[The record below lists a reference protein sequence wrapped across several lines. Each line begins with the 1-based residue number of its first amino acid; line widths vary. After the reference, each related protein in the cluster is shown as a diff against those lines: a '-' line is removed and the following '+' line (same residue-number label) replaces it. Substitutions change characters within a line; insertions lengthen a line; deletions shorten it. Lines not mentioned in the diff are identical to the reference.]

1 MIGFNQKRRD
11 SYTLLRHAR
20 NFLQINIK
28 LMSLDN
34 LRETSYERFF
44 QSLQIF
50 EVESL
55 INENKIAYQTMF
67 SLFASSGE
75 VMVTDMN
82 TTGRFQ
88 NTHPAY
94 SLMESDT

>member
-1 MIGFNQKRRD
+1 
-11 SYTLLRHAR
+11 
-20 NFLQINIK
+20 
-28 LMSLDN
+28 MSDVF
-34 LRETSYERFF
+34 RVYRF
-44 QSLQIF
+44 SK
-50 EVESL
+50 SL

-67 SLFASSGE
+67 FLFASSGE